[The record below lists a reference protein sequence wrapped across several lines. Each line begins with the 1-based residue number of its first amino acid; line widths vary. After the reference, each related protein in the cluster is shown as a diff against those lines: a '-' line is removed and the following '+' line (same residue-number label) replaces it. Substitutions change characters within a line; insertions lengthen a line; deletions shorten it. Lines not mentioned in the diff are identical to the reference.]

1 MEYLDQSA
9 NNLILTLVEGKLD
22 LSQFNILKEVSFSC
36 KECKIVLRIIGGS
49 HLITYRMG
57 DLILHE
63 IFACNRVKKE
73 TAILLS
79 GPLNKVYGNHSLML
93 SNTYKYEFS
102 AKKCKLI
109 DEAGSI
115 EKIESIINTEAEKTK
130 GIVFEFP
137 GNDTGIPKTMVLL
150 EHEGCKI
157 KISTVHS
164 YPNENNVVYSYTTL
178 HIDGGN
184 K

>member
-9 NNLILTLVEGKLD
+9 NNLILTLVKDKLD
-22 LSQFNILKEVSFSC
+22 LSQFNVLKEAAFSC

-57 DLILHE
+57 DLTIHE

-73 TAILLS
+73 TPILLS
-79 GPLNKVYGNHSLML
+79 GPLEAVCGNHSLML
-93 SNTYKYEFS
+93 SNTYKYEFGVI
-102 AKKCKLI
+102 KRKL
-109 DEAGSI
+109 DEEEINIREI
-115 EKIESIINTEAEKTK
+115 ENVIKEEKENTK
-130 GIVFEFP
+130 GLIFEFP
-137 GNDTGIPKTMVLL
+137 ENESGVPKTMILL
-150 EHEGCKI
+150 KHEDCKLN
-157 KISTVHS
+157 ISTVHS

-178 HIDGGN
+178 HLDGGN